1 MSEILNKRLKES
13 VGKDAKIFLNNG
25 WRFTGKITNCD
36 DEYVELLD
44 YKIDG
49 YKLIRIEDIKD
60 CEVKE

>member
-1 MSEILNKRLKES
+1 MSELLNKRLKES
-13 VGKDAKIFLNNG
+13 VGKNAKIFLNND

-44 YKIDG
+44 YKNR

-60 CEVKE
+60 CEVEK